1 MDALSLLALLFDGTL
16 VLVLIGLAWGALN
29 HSSLFAA
36 IVLFIGFGLLM
47 ALAWIRLQA
56 PDVALAEAAIG
67 SGLSGALLLAA
78 WARLNAT
85 GHRGKRGR
93 DEPS

>member
-1 MDALSLLALLFDGTL
+1 MDPLSLLAWLLDGTL
-16 VLVLIGLAWGALN
+16 ALALVGIAWGALN

-47 ALAWIRLQA
+47 ALAWIRLHA

-67 SGLSGALLLAA
+67 SGLTGALLLAA
-78 WARLNAT
+78 WARLSAAANRDNRD
-85 GHRGKRGR
+85 RG
-93 DEPS
+93 DSS